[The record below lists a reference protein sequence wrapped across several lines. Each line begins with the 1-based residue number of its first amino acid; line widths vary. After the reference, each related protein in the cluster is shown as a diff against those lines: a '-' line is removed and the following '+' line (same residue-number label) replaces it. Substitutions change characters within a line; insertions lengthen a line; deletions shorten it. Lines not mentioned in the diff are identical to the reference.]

1 MEKCYGPNQAMLLI
15 TARTSF
21 CQCTTL
27 PPPTILSNI
36 SFHYLTCVFVF
47 YVISVV
53 ASSFVIRLH
62 QDKKTH
68 VKVKQGSPVAVGTL
82 PEQVDQVGEVRQVT
96 PPTQRNTQIQ
106 AEIFNSDQLQTNDV

>member
-1 MEKCYGPNQAMLLI
+1 MLLI

-21 CQCTTL
+21 VNVQL
-27 PPPTILSNI
+27 YLRPQFYQIHSVHN
-36 SFHYLTCVFVF
+36 LTCAFVF

-62 QDKKTH
+62 QDKKTR